1 MKLDTG
7 IWQIGLMALAFVSAR
22 PAAASSW
29 TEGQKRLLFIRVD
42 FSDLPGPPFADA
54 TGTNLISNLNSFYTE
69 MSYGRTSFALAGAG
83 SEVTPVLRMPQPGAW
98 YGTNNFYN
106 QLRSDARS
114 AATAAG
120 YVLANYDLDVTCMTN
135 VPGWSWSGLSFVGAA
150 GAWLRNSFNTGAAA
164 HELGHNYGLNHAN
177 FWDTSGQSV
186 IGPGISVEQGDYWD
200 TMGWALAG
208 NNHFNAHSKYYLNWL
223 TTNDVA
229 IVTNS
234 GTYRIAALDDP
245 ASSGLRALSIAKNSS
260 TNYWVEFRQKPIN
273 RWVTNGAVL
282 HWAQSGN
289 QKTFLLDT
297 TPGSLDGENDS
308 ALVIG
313 RTFADTQPGVYIT
326 PRGKGGTIPES
337 LDVVVNLGSF
347 PTNVAPTVTLAASAT
362 NAAVGA
368 NLTFSANASDANGDQ
383 LTGFFSNRRR
393 VLATS
398 CAAFSCWP
406 V

>member
-1 MKLDTG
+1 MGQLRHTFWKA
-7 IWQIGLMALAFVSAR
+7 GLLLTVLAVE
-22 PAAASSW
+22 PAGRASPW

-42 FSDLPGPPFADA
+42 FSDLPGAPFADA
-54 TGTNLISNLNSFYTE
+54 TGTNLISSLNNFYTE

-83 SEVTPVLRMPQPGAW
+83 SEVTPTLRMPQPGAK
-98 YGTNNFYN
+98 YGTNNLYN
-106 QLRSDARS
+106 QLRSDARN
-114 AATAAG
+114 AAAAAG
-120 YVLANYDLDVTCMTN
+120 YVLTNYDLDVTCMTN
-135 VPGWSWSGLSFVGAA
+135 VPGWSWSGLSFVGTS

-177 FWDTSGQSV
+177 FWNTSGQSV
-186 IGPGISVEQGDYWD
+186 IGPGTSVEQGDYFD

-208 NNHFNAHSKYYLNWL
+208 NNHFNAHCKYYLNWL

-273 RWVTNGAVL
+273 RWVTNGALL

-289 QKTFLLDT
+289 QRTYLLDT
-297 TPGSLDGENDS
+297 TPGSADGENDS

-313 RTFADTQPGVYIT
+313 RTFSDAQAGVYLT
-326 PRGKGGTIPES
+326 PIGKGGTTPES

-347 PTNVAPTVTLAASAT
+347 PGNSPPTVSLTANGTNVAIGPSLNFSAT
-362 NAAVGA
+362 AGAA
-368 NLTFSANASDANGDQ
+368 
-383 LTGFFSNRRR
+383 
-393 VLATS
+393 
-398 CAAFSCWP
+398 
-406 V
+406 